1 MKSRKTTIFFVLIV
15 MCFLGLSILA
25 FSSVTAVDCVARVNG
40 GTGTVK
46 DPLRIEVVGNAGL
59 APLIDSLLPFSAIPS
74 IRMSYAGERFYIPG
88 INDFFLGK
96 QNLAIVIY
104 LITILLF
111 IVFGFWL
118 ALRIAGKRIVIVDS
132 RKFHMLSNRSK

>member
-40 GTGTVK
+40 GTGTVN

-88 INDFFLGK
+88 INECFSGHQK
-96 QNLAIVIY
+96 LAKAIY
-104 LITILLF
+104 LVAILLF
-111 IVFGFWL
+111 IILGFWGV
-118 ALRIAGKRIVIVDS
+118 LRLVGKRIAIDD
-132 RKFHMLSNRSK
+132 H